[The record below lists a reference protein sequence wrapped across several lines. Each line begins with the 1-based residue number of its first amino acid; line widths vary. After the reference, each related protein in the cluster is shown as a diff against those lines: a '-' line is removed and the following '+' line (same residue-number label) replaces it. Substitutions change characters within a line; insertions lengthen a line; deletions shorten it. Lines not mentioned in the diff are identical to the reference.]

1 MQHTLP
7 LPVLPK
13 FEQSATNEDDGPKE
27 TKELEEEG
35 LIMLLIEMLSMLINR
50 RAKGT
55 SLRSTDSHQV
65 HQSGSHYAPTTR
77 QVILLG
83 KVLRG

>member
-27 TKELEEEG
+27 TKDLEEEG
-35 LIMLLIEMLSMLINR
+35 LIDIENMKI
-50 RAKGT
+50 
-55 SLRSTDSHQV
+55 V
-65 HQSGSHYAPTTR
+65 HADP
-77 QVILLG
+77 
-83 KVLRG
+83 

>member
-1 MQHTLP
+1 MQHTPP

-13 FEQSATNEDDGPKE
+13 FEQSATSEDDGPKE
-27 TKELEEEG
+27 MKELEEEG
-35 LIMLLIEMLSMLINR
+35 LSILRLERLHMLIRR

-77 QVILLG
+77 QVILLSSM
-83 KVLRG
+83 LRR

>member
-35 LIMLLIEMLSMLINR
+35 LIDIKKRKI
-50 RAKGT
+50 
-55 SLRSTDSHQV
+55 V
-65 HQSGSHYAPTTR
+65 HADP
-77 QVILLG
+77 
-83 KVLRG
+83 

>member
-13 FEQSATNEDDGPKE
+13 FEQSATNENDGPKE

-35 LIMLLIEMLSMLINR
+35 LIDIENR
-50 RAKGT
+50 PIAHA
-55 SLRSTDSHQV
+55 D
-65 HQSGSHYAPTTR
+65 P
-77 QVILLG
+77 
-83 KVLRG
+83 